1 MSDRPIDDS
10 SEEYWHIRALV
21 EEHNANIFVETYVVE
36 QSTGIKMLW
45 IRFNPDESTPEKII
59 YQVAKIGKEFS
70 LDLIVFAVGRS
81 NYVSYMVEENQFYKI
96 KSLDLLI
103 PEFEI
108 VERLRIPIYQVRS
121 KIKCLF
127 LEDKRRKLINENNK
141 IS

>member
-1 MSDRPIDDS
+1 MSNKPKDDPF
-10 SEEYWHIRALV
+10 EEYWHVRALV
-21 EEHNANIFVETYVVE
+21 EEHNANIFVETYLVE
-36 QSTGIKMLW
+36 QNTGIKMLW

-96 KSLDLLI
+96 KSLDFSI
-103 PEFEI
+103 SEFETI
-108 VERLRIPIYQVRS
+108 ERLRIPIYKISS

-127 LEDKRRKLINENNK
+127 LEDKRRKLIYENNK